1 MTKILITNDDGINSD
16 GLARLAAEAVKFGE
30 VWVVAPDV
38 FYADHYIETR
48 LSNDRISYMVEGVRN
63 YSTSGETDL
72 KAIFDNYISIGRVT
86 NIS

>member
-1 MTKILITNDDGINSD
+1 MKKILITNDDGISAD
-16 GLARLAAEAVKFGE
+16 GLIRLAEAAKDFGE